1 MLLLSQTGHCL
12 TLAQHRKSSF
22 MLISPL
28 ALSPYIMILM
38 MIMNGWQGCLQL
50 RCLNHPLVLRPRENV
65 KDWVNVVWFKG
76 SVLKHAFAM
85 WVANWDRLPTRE
97 RLASWGLPIT
107 TTCPFCSRDNET
119 RDHMLLAC
127 EFGREVW
134 KEVFIRC
141 LPPTNILTNW
151 SELLSW
157 IKAAR
162 TSELKLIRKVA
173 TQAIVF
179 FLWKQRNNLIHNQ
192 ISIYAA
198 SIFAGLDREVR
209 NIISAKRKRKQFS
222 TLMFLWLR

>member
-1 MLLLSQTGHCL
+1 MRIRRNVVLVDAIVVANWSLPHLRSTQEVELHAHL
-12 TLAQHRKSSF
+12 TTVSLPLHNDIDDDYKSVAGVSPVTVFKSSTTWD
-22 MLISPL
+22 I
-28 ALSPYIMILM
+28 
-38 MIMNGWQGCLQL
+38 
-50 RCLNHPLVLRPRENV
+50 LRPRENV

-76 SVLKHAFAM
+76 SVPKHAFVM

-141 LPPTNILTNW
+141 LPLTNILTNW

-157 IKAAR
+157 IRAAR
-162 TSELKLIRKVA
+162 TSELKLMRRVA

-179 FLWKQRNNLIHNQ
+179 FL
-192 ISIYAA
+192 
-198 SIFAGLDREVR
+198 
-209 NIISAKRKRKQFS
+209 
-222 TLMFLWLR
+222 